1 MVMETPSPQCVGRE
15 FVRQY
20 YTLLHEAPVHLHRF
34 YSHNSCFVHG
44 GVEKPGEE
52 QPPVMGQADIH
63 KKIMSLNFRDCHA
76 KIRQVDSQ
84 ATVGNAVVVQVTG
97 ELSNNGEPMRRFMQT
112 FVLAPQS
119 PKKYYVHND
128 IFRYQDEVFH
138 DNDSDDAEVAEEAGG
153 MQLLELGDNS
163 FCNSEQDVVENGQ
176 QVDSGTQESS
186 TSFYDQPPPLSNGS
200 SHVEDVDEA
209 VGVPEEGKDVEE
221 KLELEDEK
229 FDEKVDLKTSPGPT
243 SAAIA
248 QSPATTTPVTAS
260 TITETPH
267 EDEEEPQVEAKPFSW
282 AAMASKNT
290 MSGSAPPPVSSPTVK
305 SQQTRPEPKPDPSL
319 AAAAPQPQ
327 RAPRTFND
335 EGPDSFRQAREQR
348 GNEQRGERT
357 SMSRDDGDND
367 SISGRRGSRFPD
379 SHQLFVGN
387 LPHNISEKELK
398 SFFEQYGK
406 VMELR
411 INTKSGGG
419 KLPNF
424 GFVVFDS
431 PQPVQDIL
439 RIKQTQPIKYN
450 GEHRL
455 NVEEKKPRGD
465 GGRMGGGGGRGGSAR
480 GGGMGRGSSGFG
492 APGRGNMRSGGGG
505 MGRGDN
511 RGGFANTRG
520 GLPMGGGR
528 R

>member
-176 QVDSGTQESS
+176 QVDSGTQEST

-209 VGVPEEGKDVEE
+209 VGVAEEGKDVEE

-229 FDEKVDLKTSPGPT
+229 FDEKVELKSSPGAP
-243 SAAIA
+243 SVAIA
-248 QSPATTTPVTAS
+248 PSAATTTPGTAS
-260 TITETPH
+260 TITEATH
-267 EDEEEPQVEAKPFSW
+267 DDEEEPQVEAKPFSW

-290 MSGSAPPPVSSPTVK
+290 VSGSAPPPVSSPTVK

-319 AAAAPQPQ
+319 AAAAAAATAAPQPQ
-327 RAPRTFND
+327 RP
-335 EGPDSFRQAREQR
+335 PRQAREQR
-348 GNEQRGERT
+348 SEQRGERT

-465 GGRMGGGGGRGGSAR
+465 GGRIGGGGGGGGGGRGGSTR
-480 GGGMGRGSSGFG
+480 GGGMGRGSGGFG

-505 MGRGDN
+505 MGRGD
-511 RGGFANTRG
+511 RGGFVSSRG
-520 GLPMGGGR
+520 SLPMGGGR

>member
-138 DNDSDDAEVAEEAGG
+138 DNDSDDAEVAEEAG
-153 MQLLELGDNS
+153 D
-163 FCNSEQDVVENGQ
+163 SEQDVVENGQ
-176 QVDSGTQESS
+176 QVDSGTQEST

-209 VGVPEEGKDVEE
+209 VGVAEEGKDVEE

-229 FDEKVDLKTSPGPT
+229 FDEKVELKSSPGAP
-243 SAAIA
+243 SVAIA
-248 QSPATTTPVTAS
+248 PSAATTTPGTAS
-260 TITETPH
+260 TITEATH
-267 EDEEEPQVEAKPFSW
+267 DDEEEPQVEAKPFSW

-290 MSGSAPPPVSSPTVK
+290 VSGSAPPPVSSPTVK

-319 AAAAPQPQ
+319 AAAAAAATAAPQPQ
-327 RAPRTFND
+327 RP
-335 EGPDSFRQAREQR
+335 PRQAREQR
-348 GNEQRGERT
+348 SEQRGERT

-465 GGRMGGGGGRGGSAR
+465 GGRIGGGGGGGGGGRGGSTR
-480 GGGMGRGSSGFG
+480 GGGMGRGSGGFG

-505 MGRGDN
+505 MGRGD
-511 RGGFANTRG
+511 RGGFVSSRG
-520 GLPMGGGR
+520 SLPMGGGR

>member
-84 ATVGNAVVVQVTG
+84 ATVGNAVVVQARKVS
-97 ELSNNGEPMRRFMQT
+97 LSF
-112 FVLAPQS
+112 L
-119 PKKYYVHND
+119 D
-128 IFRYQDEVFH
+128 
-138 DNDSDDAEVAEEAGG
+138 
-153 MQLLELGDNS
+153 
-163 FCNSEQDVVENGQ
+163 SEQDVVENGQ
-176 QVDSGTQESS
+176 QVDSGTQEST

-209 VGVPEEGKDVEE
+209 VGVAEEGKDVEE

-229 FDEKVDLKTSPGPT
+229 FDEKVELKSSPGTT

-248 QSPATTTPVTAS
+248 PSPATTTPATAS
-260 TITETPH
+260 TITESSH
-267 EDEEEPQVEAKPFSW
+267 DDEEEPQAFAPNKM
-282 AAMASKNT
+282 AAANRVDGDEIFNYPCGKGRSNLNRNLFLGLQWPVKNT
-290 MSGSAPPPVSSPTVK
+290 VSGSAPPPVSSPTVK

-319 AAAAPQPQ
+319 AAAAAAAPQPQ
-327 RAPRTFND
+327 RPPRTFND

-348 GNEQRGERT
+348 SEQRGERT

-398 SFFEQYGK
+398 SFFEHYGK

-465 GGRMGGGGGRGGSAR
+465 GGRIGGGGRGGSTR

-505 MGRGDN
+505 MGRGD
-511 RGGFANTRG
+511 RGGFASPRG
-520 GLPMGGGR
+520 GLQMGGGR